1 MTASTP
7 NLKLGRQLFAI
18 AAVASGIVTLAPHH
32 SPYSPVLVYGAGA
45 AQIFGGAAM
54 LFGRTA
60 KIGAVVLTAVY
71 LIFSLLLVPPIAATP
86 LVFDPWGDFFEEFT
100 LALGAAIVYACLS
113 STWAPETV
121 RRIGRIVFGVCL
133 VTFAVYQAVHLDY
146 TASLVPAWLPP
157 NQMFWS
163 VATTVAFALA
173 AVALFINRWTLLATR
188 LTTLMLVIFGLLV
201 WVPRVFSD
209 PSKHSNWSETVLTF
223 GIAATSWIIAELSQR
238 TA

>member
-121 RRIGRIVFGVCL
+121 RRIGRIVFGVCV

>member
-209 PSKHSNWSETVLTF
+209 PSKHSNWSETVLTL